1 MWSRQGQR
9 SKPAQMPRPGW
20 KSIPGERSE
29 VKDQGQGGKAKSGS
43 WLSNRSM
50 PAGLGEVR
58 VKAWLSRLFWGQGQG
73 QGHCKVDNGLSLSG
87 LRPLPLASPTFA
99 SDFWFL
105 PKPCFASS
113 IHPWTFW
120 PSPLDPFSS
129 CVVVVFC
136 SWWPVRP
143 AWPLVYGLI
152 MPHAFFADFSRQPLL
167 CHATFVFPPLLHTYS
182 FSFAAMVFH

>member
-58 VKAWLSRLFWGQGQG
+58 VKAWLSRLFWGQSRPRSGSLQG
-73 QGHCKVDNGLSLSG
+73 RQWLKPVWPPTVTFGL
-87 LRPLPLASPTFA
+87 F
-99 SDFWFL
+99 D
-105 PKPCFASS
+105 
-113 IHPWTFW
+113 
-120 PSPLDPFSS
+120 
-129 CVVVVFC
+129 
-136 SWWPVRP
+136 
-143 AWPLVYGLI
+143 
-152 MPHAFFADFSRQPLL
+152 L
-167 CHATFVFPPLLHTYS
+167 CI
-182 FSFAAMVFH
+182 